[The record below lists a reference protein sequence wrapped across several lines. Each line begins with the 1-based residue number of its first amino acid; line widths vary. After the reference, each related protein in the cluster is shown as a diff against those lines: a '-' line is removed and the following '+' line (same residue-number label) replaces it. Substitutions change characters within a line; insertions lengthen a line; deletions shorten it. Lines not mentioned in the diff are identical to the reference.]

1 MEIHRASKEPTLTAT
16 DDHIDRLPE
25 AAGALAPVSS
35 QAERVADM
43 LRSFVIDGSL
53 APGVR
58 LSEERLS
65 RKYEVS
71 RNTLREAF
79 RLLSR
84 ERLLVHQ
91 MHRGVFVS
99 RPTSDDV
106 RDLFSVRRHL
116 ELPAVRQ
123 AGRASAEAVRAV
135 GAAVDEGEAARDH
148 ADWWAMGTAN
158 MHFHQAL
165 AALAG
170 SPRLNEFMN
179 QVLAETRLVFHVMND
194 PEQYH
199 APYLDWNRRIHT
211 ALADGRP
218 DLAAD
223 ELAAYL
229 DASEHQLVTAFTDME
244 NGTGPRS

>member
-1 MEIHRASKEPTLTAT
+1 MLTAT
-16 DDHIDRLPE
+16 DDHINRLPD
-25 AAGALAPVSS
+25 APVALAPVSS

-43 LRSFVIDGSL
+43 LRTFVINGSL

-84 ERLLVHQ
+84 ERLVVHQ
-91 MHRGVFVS
+91 MHRGVFVN
-99 RPTSDDV
+99 RPTSADV

-123 AGRASAEAVRAV
+123 AGRAPAAAVDAV
-135 GAAVDEGEAARDH
+135 GAAVDEGEAARNI

-170 SPRLNEFMN
+170 SPRLNEYMS
-179 QVLAETRLVFHVMND
+179 QALAETRLVFHVMND

-211 ALADGRP
+211 ALDAGHP
-218 DLAAD
+218 ELAAD

-229 DASEHQLVTAFTDME
+229 DASETQLVTAFTAME
-244 NGTGPRS
+244 NGS